1 MPQHTD
7 LIQILAIGL
16 GLAFILGF
24 IANKLRLSPL
34 VGYLLAGIVVGPY
47 TPGFVG
53 DADIAM
59 QLADLGVMLLMFGVG
74 LEFSLSDLLKVRWTA
89 IPGAIVQA
97 TITTGVGAALSWSL
111 GHPVFESLL
120 FGFCLAIAS
129 TVVMLRT
136 LEDRRLLDTRRG
148 RIALGWL
155 IVEDLICV
163 LALVLL
169 PVLAAH
175 VGKPDESAAQSLHA
189 IFKALLVTLVQVGA
203 FVAAMLLVGKRVIPR
218 VLEYTAGT
226 GSRELFTLSVLAIAI
241 GMAFG
246 SAWLFGVSFALGAFF
261 AGTVLKESE
270 FSHKAANDSLPLRDA
285 FAVLFFV
292 SMGML
297 FDPRILLEHP
307 LQLVATV
314 LVILLGKSTWIYLI
328 MRGLGHPKLAALTL
342 STGLAQIGEFSFILA
357 GMGFWM
363 HVLSAES
370 RDLILAAALISITL
384 NPLLLMVLDRFE
396 ARHPAQPIAASDP
409 EPELPP
415 GPVFEPGA
423 HAIVIGYGRV
433 GSQLTRLLRD
443 RGINVVVIDIN
454 VDRVRRAHADGV
466 PAIRGN
472 AAIQSVLADAHPES
486 AQIAIVVIPQVLEA
500 GKVTACL
507 RAANPTLIIFARA
520 HSDAEVRHL
529 IEHGADGAVVAERE
543 LAFSMAEMI
552 MATPPYRKR
561 TVPEPSLPSPVDAAT
576 PEPVAPQH

>member
-16 GLAFILGF
+16 GLAFVLGF

-97 TITTGVGAALSWSL
+97 AVTTCVGAALSWSL
-111 GHPVFESLL
+111 GHPLFESLL

-175 VGKPDESAAQSLHA
+175 VGKPDESAAQSLQA
-189 IFKALLVTLVQVGA
+189 ILKALLVTLVQVGA

-297 FDPRILLEHP
+297 FDPRILLDHP

-314 LVILLGKSTWIYLI
+314 LIILLGKSTWIYLI

-342 STGLAQIGEFSFILA
+342 SMGLAQIGEFSFILA

-384 NPLLLMVLDRFE
+384 NPLLLTVLDRFE

-415 GPVFEPGA
+415 GPAFEPGA

-472 AAIQSVLADAHPES
+472 AAITSVLADAHPES

-561 TVPEPSLPSPVDAAT
+561 TVPEPSLPPPADAAT
-576 PEPVAPQH
+576 PDPATPQH

>member
-16 GLAFILGF
+16 GLAFVLGF

-97 TITTGVGAALSWSL
+97 AVTTCVGAALSWSL
-111 GHPVFESLL
+111 GHPLFESLL

-175 VGKPDESAAQSLHA
+175 VGKPDESAAQSLQA
-189 IFKALLVTLVQVGA
+189 ILKALLVTLVQVGA

-297 FDPRILLEHP
+297 FDPRILLDHP

-314 LVILLGKSTWIYLI
+314 LIILLGKSTWIYLI

-342 STGLAQIGEFSFILA
+342 SMGLAQIGEFSFILA

-384 NPLLLMVLDRFE
+384 NPLLLTVLDRFE

-415 GPVFEPGA
+415 GPAFEPGA

-472 AAIQSVLADAHPES
+472 AAITSVLADAHPES

-561 TVPEPSLPSPVDAAT
+561 PVPEPSSPPPGDAAT
-576 PEPVAPQH
+576 PDPATPQH

>member
-16 GLAFILGF
+16 GLAFVLGF

-97 TITTGVGAALSWSL
+97 AVTTCVGAALSWSL
-111 GHPVFESLL
+111 GHPLFESLL

-175 VGKPDESAAQSLHA
+175 VGKPDESAAQSLQA
-189 IFKALLVTLVQVGA
+189 ILKALLVTLVQVGA

-297 FDPRILLEHP
+297 FDPRILLDHP

-314 LVILLGKSTWIYLI
+314 LIILLGKSTWIYLI

-342 STGLAQIGEFSFILA
+342 SMGLAQIGEFSFILA

-384 NPLLLMVLDRFE
+384 NPLLLTVLDRFE
-396 ARHPAQPIAASDP
+396 ARHPPQPIAASDP

-415 GPVFEPGA
+415 GPAFEPGA

-472 AAIQSVLADAHPES
+472 AAITSVLADAHPES

-561 TVPEPSLPSPVDAAT
+561 TVPEPSLPPPADAAT
-576 PEPVAPQH
+576 PDPATPQH

>member
-16 GLAFILGF
+16 GLAFVLGF

-396 ARHPAQPIAASDP
+396 ARHPAQPIAASNP